1 MMTMVFAT
9 PRQLFRVLALA
20 ALTACTAPG
29 HSGAAATDR
38 GADADQ
44 VIITVRND
52 RRPFA
57 EVTVLVYPGAAER
70 EQTLGTVPPGETRT
84 FTYRGLRGS
93 YGSHYL
99 LARRPNLSPL
109 ARSRSFNMP
118 ESGHIEWS
126 TRLRRAVVHS
136 QGDVS
141 GS

>member
-1 MMTMVFAT
+1 MMTMACAL
-9 PRQLFRVLALA
+9 PRQLFPALALA
-20 ALTACTAPG
+20 ALSACTAPG
-29 HSGAAATDR
+29 HGGAAATDR
-38 GADADQ
+38 GAEADQ
-44 VIITVRND
+44 VMITVRND
-52 RRPFA
+52 RRPFG

-84 FTYRGLRGS
+84 FAYRGPH
-93 YGSHYL
+93 GSHYL

-126 TRLRRAVVHS
+126 TRLRRAVVHRH
-136 QGDVS
+136 GNVS